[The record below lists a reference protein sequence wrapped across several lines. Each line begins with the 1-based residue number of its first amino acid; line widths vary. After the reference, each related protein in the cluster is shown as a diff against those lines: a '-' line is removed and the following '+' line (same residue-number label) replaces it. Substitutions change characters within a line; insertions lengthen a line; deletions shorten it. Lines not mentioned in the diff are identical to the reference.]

1 MTETPSIP
9 QTFDP
14 EPAFDAVSEF
24 CRRRDVWIGTRLTL
38 TANFDDAARIA
49 MMKGP
54 DERWRR
60 ILGRG
65 ASADIPTASI
75 RRSELVA
82 DRGIYNSLIR
92 RGMGVSRQQSPGP
105 PWFLRYAVVS
115 VGQWSLFSEALSRAQ
130 RAGLG
135 WVIPACRELLLVPA
149 PAVRFAEGSLG
160 VLHDDTGRPALQWH
174 DGSGLYFLH
183 GTEFDVRTY
192 RRTIAGTLA
201 ITDIAA
207 LPNADHRSIALRY
220 LRFQRLVT
228 VCGAQLLDTGMRGT
242 KLYRL
247 RLPDRIALDRPRDY
261 GRWDYFIHMRDAS
274 HPEREFIEWVDPTVG
289 RQRSA
294 ELCQAH
300 AFGISLEDWL
310 AIEQEG

>member
-1 MTETPSIP
+1 VA
-9 QTFDP
+9 FDP
-14 EPAFDAVSEF
+14 EATLDAVDEF
-24 CRRRDVWIGTRLTL
+24 CRRRDVWMATRLTL
-38 TANFDDAARIA
+38 TAKFDDAARIA
-49 MMKGP
+49 MTKGP

-65 ASADIPTASI
+65 ASADIPTALI
-75 RRSELVA
+75 RHSELVA
-82 DRGIYNSLIR
+82 ERGVYNSLIR
-92 RGMGVSRQQSPGP
+92 RGLGEARHRSREL
-105 PWFLRYAVVS
+105 PWFLRYGVVS
-115 VGQWSLFSEALSRAQ
+115 VGQWSLFSEALSRAH

-160 VLHDDTGRPALQWH
+160 VLHDDTGHPALQWH

-183 GTEFDVRTY
+183 GAEFDVSTY
-192 RRTIAGTLA
+192 RRTIAGALA

-207 LPNADHRSIALRY
+207 LPNADQRSIALRY
-220 LRFQRLVT
+220 LSFQRLVT
-228 VCGAQLLDTGMRGT
+228 VCGAQLLDTGTRGT

-247 RLPDRIALDRPRDY
+247 RLPDRIAADRPRDY

-274 HPEREFIEWVDPTVG
+274 RPEREFIEWVDPAVG
-289 RQRSA
+289 RQGSA

-300 AFGISLEDWL
+300 AFGISLENWF